1 MMYLADLSGVGFLA
15 VAGLI
20 YASWKLH
27 FEERSFFNVDS
38 SRSKHFLTGGASEWD
53 SLEACAVEN
62 EAAEEER

>member
-27 FEERSFFNVDS
+27 FEGRSLLNVEGT
-38 SRSKHFLTGGASEWD
+38 RSNRFLLGASDWD
-53 SLEACAVEN
+53 SLEACGVEN
-62 EAAEEER
+62 EATEEER